1 MHQFLQRDEYYFCP
15 ESLFFAE
22 KLKIMQQH
30 RMAVNALF
38 FLNGFTYGNWIAR
51 LPRFQ
56 DVYGLDNGGIGLILL
71 AHAIGALMAMPV
83 TGWIITKRGSRLAT
97 TYAAWSFVLWVIFIP
112 LAPNPG
118 LLGAIFFGMGLSGGM
133 LDVSMNAQAVL
144 VEQAMKKPIMTSFH
158 AIFSLGMMLGAG
170 NGALFIK
177 LNLDLL
183 PHIWTIAA
191 LGIVIAWWGTH
202 RLIVDRVRNA
212 VAEGG
217 GFQLPT
223 RGLIGMGLIA
233 FCCMLGEGAMADWST
248 NYMEKIAGAEAATAP
263 LALAAFSLAM
273 MTARFMGDR
282 VRSSWGD
289 GKLLMIGSLLS
300 TAGLALILAVL
311 HPLVIIFASL
321 LVGLGLST
329 IVPIAYSTAGNT
341 PGMEPGVGISM
352 VTTVGYSG
360 FLFGPPIIGFL
371 ADWMGL
377 RIALAFVLLLFL
389 LMLLLASR
397 VPRPVLQVG

>member
-1 MHQFLQRDEYYFCP
+1 
-15 ESLFFAE
+15 
-22 KLKIMQQH
+22 
-30 RMAVNALF
+30 
-38 FLNGFTYGNWIAR
+38 
-51 LPRFQ
+51 
-56 DVYGLDNGGIGLILL
+56 
-71 AHAIGALMAMPV
+71 
-83 TGWIITKRGSRLAT
+83 
-97 TYAAWSFVLWVIFIP
+97 

-289 GKLLMIGSLLS
+289 GKLLMVGSLLS